1 MNTFNKKETM
11 VACLVQQLF
20 RQKIGV
26 ELDQG
31 IVEEVLF
38 PLLRPRKHGPK
49 ELLQDIKLATDT
61 LIITDYSRREA
72 RHFSIPTF
80 TPIPEYW
87 TYVPPGHL
95 TSGSIVPV
103 SPGWPLDKKL
113 KGKFPFWISV
123 GQRTSKVR
131 RKKIRKDD
139 WGTIDILNELRGL
152 NYPQM
157 GYKARSYVIEEP
169 ESFEDAY
176 SSLAED
182 NSLPANIR
190 WGVDHSRYN
199 TVLIDGRSQFVK
211 NFLDDVLITGKRLTW
226 CPPDPGRLGW
236 GILSIV
242 ESSQYGE
249 VQSQLYTAGGGSS
262 RR

>member
-1 MNTFNKKETM
+1 
-11 VACLVQQLF
+11 
-20 RQKIGV
+20 
-26 ELDQG
+26 LDQG
-31 IVEEVLF
+31 IVDEFLF
-38 PLLRPRKHGPK
+38 PLLFKQKHPSK

-61 LIITDYSRREA
+61 LIITDYTQHSPSGVRYFRV
-72 RHFSIPTF
+72 PTF

-87 TYVPPGHL
+87 TYVPTGHL

-103 SPGWPLDKKL
+103 SASVYPLDKKL

-131 RKKIRKDD
+131 RKKIHKDA

-152 NYPQM
+152 NYPRA
-157 GYKARSYVIEEP
+157 GYKPRSYVIEEP
-169 ESFEDAY
+169 VDYEDAY
-176 SSLAED
+176 ICLAED
-182 NSLPANIR
+182 NALPANIR
-190 WGVDHSRYN
+190 WGVDHSREN
-199 TVLIDGRSQFVK
+199 AVLIDSRSQFVN

-226 CPPDPGRLGW
+226 GDDTCT

-249 VQSQLYTAGGGSS
+249 VQV
-262 RR
+262 